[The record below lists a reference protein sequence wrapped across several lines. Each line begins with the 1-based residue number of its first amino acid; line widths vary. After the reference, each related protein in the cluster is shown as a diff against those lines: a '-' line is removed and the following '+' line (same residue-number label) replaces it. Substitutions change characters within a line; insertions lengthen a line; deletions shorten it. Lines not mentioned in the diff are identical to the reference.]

1 MERKDVQHT
10 WSTAAF
16 GIKAE
21 IRKAKPY
28 VKLNKADIANNLALR
43 KSQEKCT
50 RLCFGIG
57 GPIIEYS
64 SRVKINIWWNPNIN
78 LAHQFR

>member
-1 MERKDVQHT
+1 MSYDRWNARMCNIPE
-10 WSTAAF
+10 ALLAF

-57 GPIIEYS
+57 GPVIEYS
-64 SRVKINIWWNPNIN
+64 SRVKINI
-78 LAHQFR
+78 